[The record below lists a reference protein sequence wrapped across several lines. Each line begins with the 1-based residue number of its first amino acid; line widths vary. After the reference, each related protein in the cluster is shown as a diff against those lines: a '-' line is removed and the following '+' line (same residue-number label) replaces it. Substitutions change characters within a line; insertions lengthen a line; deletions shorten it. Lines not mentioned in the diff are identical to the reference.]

1 MAIIELKKCLKK
13 YEKDG
18 NIIIAVNKITRV
30 FEAGKLYVIIGAS
43 GAGKSTLLQCIGL
56 LDKFT
61 DGDLYINNQN
71 IKHLTTNEL
80 ADIRKKHIG
89 FIFQNYYL
97 SPNLNALQNIMLP
110 LYLNKNLNKDKRIEL
125 SKDILKKVGLENRIN
140 HYPSELSGGE
150 QQRVAIAR
158 ALINNPDILL
168 ADEPT
173 GNLDSKNEK
182 VIMNILKKCSKD
194 GKCVLVVSHSK
205 VIQEYADELLIMK
218 NGVLS
223 RYE

>member
-61 DGDLYINNQN
+61 DGNLYINNQN